1 MRPLPERDTEIGGE
15 NPRFPETHHS
25 ALFGVRGE
33 TLARRAL
40 DYGAVAAAYWKPV
53 YCYIRVK
60 WSKSNE
66 DAKDLT
72 QAFFAFSVE
81 KDLLRPFDRERGTF
95 RTYLRTC
102 LDRFLANQHRFES
115 RQKRGGLTLPLDGKL
130 ADDVVSTEESPEE
143 TFEKEFARGLFAAA
157 IEQLRIELPRLPFEV
172 FQYYDLS
179 DSPEPRTYQSIADLL
194 DIRITAVTNHLAL
207 ARRELRRILL
217 DRLRPIT
224 RDESELRREARAL
237 FRP

>member
-33 TLARRAL
+33 TPARRAL
-40 DYGAVAAAYWKPV
+40 DYNAIAAAYWKPV
-53 YCYIRVK
+53 YCYIRAR

-72 QAFFAFSVE
+72 QAFFAFLVE

-102 LDRFLANQHRFES
+102 LDRFWQISTGSNRGRS
-115 RQKRGGLTLPLDGKL
+115 VGGLPFL
-130 ADDVVSTEESPEE
+130 STANWPMRS
-143 TFEKEFARGLFAAA
+143 
-157 IEQLRIELPRLPFEV
+157 
-172 FQYYDLS
+172 
-179 DSPEPRTYQSIADLL
+179 
-194 DIRITAVTNHLAL
+194 
-207 ARRELRRILL
+207 
-217 DRLRPIT
+217 
-224 RDESELRREARAL
+224 
-237 FRP
+237 